1 MSRVVIDA
9 SAGVDIVLNTRRGQA
24 LARLLP
30 VGVEPWVP
38 EHFTVEVLGGVRRRL
53 LVERVITEDQANE
66 ARKRLR
72 RWPLRQASVPPL
84 ADAAWKFRH
93 NISMADAVYV
103 ALAEHLGAPL
113 LTDDHR
119 LIGAPTFPR
128 DAVTVLV
135 LPKPA

>member
-9 SAGVDIVLNTRRGQA
+9 SAGVEIVLNTRRGQA
-24 LARLLP
+24 LAKLVP
-30 VGVEPWVP
+30 GGAEAWVP

-66 ARKRLR
+66 ARERLR
-72 RWPLRQASVPPL
+72 RWHLRQASVPPL
-84 ADAAWKFRH
+84 ADAAWKLRH

-103 ALAEHLGAPL
+103 VLAEHLGAPL

-128 DAVTVLV
+128 DVAVLS